1 MENFKKSKNQL
12 WKESNSSLTFKEW
25 LDREVLKGN
34 FPQKELGV
42 DGKVKD
48 DLDTT
53 KFEDTLGI
61 ESHKFEDVI
70 GLNKP
75 IVETRNKN
83 LVFGLNKWILVSSVL
98 IIGGVIAYKFYN
110 KKR

>member
-1 MENFKKSKNQL
+1 MGNFKKSANQL

-25 LDREVLKGN
+25 LDREVVKGN

-42 DGKVKD
+42 DGEIKD

-61 ESHKFEDVI
+61 DTNKFEDVL
-70 GLNKP
+70 GFNKP
-75 IVETRNKN
+75 VIDSRNNN
-83 LVFGLNKWILVSSVL
+83 LIFGLNKWILVSSII
-98 IIGGVIAYKFYN
+98 IIGGAVAYKLYN